1 MAEHCKNCGTELLA
15 GQRFCRMCGASIS
28 ESQREELPTKIFQ
41 GERQKAAGPQTH
53 TAPQSAKPGTDPFS
67 PFQQGTAPQTPHPPA
82 PQSQFTTPLYMPPDQ
97 KPSSSSRATM
107 FIIIGI
113 VCLTVLAAVLLSMSY
128 RHAQQTRAT
137 TPQAES
143 GIPVPPEPPEPPAGE
158 GAGTTVLDESDAING
173 DHETTITKTYPL
185 ANSATFLLKG
195 INGNV
200 QIEGWDEAEAE
211 VRVIKRG
218 GSVEDRQ
225 AAQVKATHSNDLL
238 SLETVPTGAG
248 GVDVRYEVKLPRGLR
263 HVQIKTVNAGVKV
276 ADMAGTVEVKA
287 QNASVELEDVS
298 GASIIKLVNGQIKAS
313 YDDALTGSQE
323 LSTVNGKI
331 EVELDDDLN
340 ADIDAHTVS
349 GSIELDGD
357 FGFKVDKKIVGQEA
371 SGRVGSGGQP
381 ISVKT
386 VNGPIV
392 IAR

>member
-1 MAEHCKNCGTELLA
+1 
-15 GQRFCRMCGASIS
+15 MCGAAIS
-28 ESQREELPTKIFQ
+28 ESQREELPTKIFP
-41 GERQKAAGPQTH
+41 GERQKAAGASTN
-53 TAPQSAKPGTDPFS
+53 TAPQSARPGTDPFS
-67 PFQQGTAPQTPHPPA
+67 PFQQGTAPQTPPSPVA

-97 KPSSSSRATM
+97 RPASGSRATL

-113 VCLTVLAAVLLSMSY
+113 VCVTLLAALLLGLEYHHS
-128 RHAQQTRAT
+128 RQERIAT
-137 TPQAES
+137 SQAES
-143 GIPVPPEPPEPPAGE
+143 EIPVPPAPPEE
-158 GAGTTVLDESDAING
+158 TGATELDEGDVVNG

-185 ANSATFLLKG
+185 ASSATFSLKG

-200 QIEGWDEAEAE
+200 RIEGWDEAEAE

-225 AAQVKATHSNDLL
+225 AVRVKSSHSNDLL
-238 SLETVPTGAG
+238 SLETVPADGS

-276 ADMAGTVEVKA
+276 TDMAGTIEVKA

-313 YDDALTGSQE
+313 YDEALTGPQE
-323 LSTVNGKI
+323 LNTVNGKI
-331 EVELDDDLN
+331 EVEMDDGLS

-357 FGFKVDKKIVGQEA
+357 FGFKVEKKIVGQEA
-371 SGRVGSGGQP
+371 SGRIGSGGQP
-381 ISVKT
+381 VSIKT
-386 VNGPIV
+386 VNGPIR